1 MLKLAVPSLW
11 SCLAFVAL
19 ANGPAWSQGAEA
31 AGPLH
36 VGESERVYTGPVAL
50 AFVGRELLLA
60 TPGGLEI
67 ASDPNAMQP
76 VFQALLDVELT
87 PTPLLSTYGS
97 LFGAVTS
104 AGEFVAWDRPTG
116 QAVWRVPCTVDQ
128 PEAQVTNGRPILQM
142 GPNKELFVGDG
153 RSKLIRL
160 QAGQLMPRSV
170 DYPGPGYSDALRIDA
185 EGGLKVLPSQWQWNA
200 KTGGWTSG
208 VELDFVRADGRNRI
222 AVADKSDLIAVYRH
236 ERPSLLHLDAQ
247 RVVELG
253 YHDVMDV
260 ALDPAG
266 TWALVSTAGAKG
278 DTGYGPGEVNEEPLL
293 GQMRV
298 FDARTG
304 APGAWLPRA
313 DAPLGPN
320 ESATRRT
327 LGLGLR
333 VAALGEGR
341 FATIDFVDD
350 MGSPSLF
357 LRVRGADLI
366 ATEERKLT
374 GGEWPVFL
382 ESGGDAL
389 AVIYLEQAIEVYD
402 LSAADAELVPAH
414 VLPIEPPELVPG
426 KPAAARSVF
435 ALSQDGNIIAMGGRG
450 GSFAFLD
457 ARTGQRVAG
466 VEMPKEMLR
475 PMSAHF
481 TSDGALFVLSEDKN
495 AEQQSVLH
503 EWPLDSARQ
512 AWSAPVARKG
522 PGEFAVAMA
531 LGGTPRIELRR
542 GLPGNV
548 DVYFG
553 ALAAGALQGQLVLRY
568 PIGPEPIDAFAIS
581 NVGDIAWARDGEV
594 FVVQAEQDER

>member
-1 MLKLAVPSLW
+1 MLKLLVPMVW
-11 SCLAFVAL
+11 SCLAFVA
-19 ANGPAWSQGAEA
+19 ASCAPAWSQGATGA
-31 AGPLH
+31 T
-36 VGESERVYTGPVAL
+36 ERVYTGPVEL

-60 TPGGLEI
+60 TPGGIEI
-67 ASDPNAMQP
+67 TADPNAKQP

-87 PTPLLSTYGS
+87 SPPLISTYGS
-97 LFGAVTS
+97 LFGAVTA
-104 AGEFVAWDRPTG
+104 AGEFVAWDRLTG
-116 QAVWRVPCTVDQ
+116 KAVWRVPCTVDP
-128 PEAQVTNGRPILQM
+128 PEAQVTNGRPMVQM

-185 EGGLKVLPSQWQWNA
+185 DGGLTVLPSQWQWNA
-200 KTGGWTSG
+200 KSGGWTSG
-208 VELDFVRADGRNRI
+208 AELDFVRADGRNRI
-222 AVADKSDLIAVYRH
+222 AVADKGDLIVVSRH
-236 ERPSLLHLDAQ
+236 ERPSLLHLDAK

-278 DTGYGPGEVNEEPLL
+278 DTGYGPGETNEEPLL
-293 GQMRV
+293 GQLRV

-304 APGAWLPRA
+304 APGAWLPHA

-320 ESATRRT
+320 ESASRRT

-350 MGSPSLF
+350 MGAPSLF
-357 LRVRGADLI
+357 LRLRGADLI
-366 ATEERKLT
+366 ATAERKLT

-382 ESGGDAL
+382 EAGGESL
-389 AVIYLEQAIEVYD
+389 AVIYLEQAIEVHD
-402 LSAADAELVPAH
+402 LSADSLASYHTLPIAPPE
-414 VLPIEPPELVPG
+414 VLPG
-426 KPAAARSVF
+426 HPAAARTVF
-435 ALSQDGNIIAMGGRG
+435 ALSQDGTVLAMGGRG
-450 GSFAFLD
+450 GSLALID
-457 ARTGQRVAG
+457 ARTGEPFGVAN
-466 VEMPKEMLR
+466 VVLPKGLQR

-481 TSDGALFVLSEDKN
+481 TTAGELVVLSEDKD
-495 AEQQSVLH
+495 AEGLSELH
-503 EWPLDSARQ
+503 EWTLDSALQ
-512 AWSAPVARKG
+512 EWSAPVARQG
-522 PGEFAVAMA
+522 PGEFAVRLAA
-531 LGGTPRIELRR
+531 GGTPRVELRR

-553 ALAAGALQGQLVLRY
+553 ALAAGQLQGHLVLRY
-568 PIGPEPIDAFAIS
+568 PIGPEPIDALAIS
-581 NVGDIAWARDGEV
+581 NVGDIAWARNGEI